1 MIRNSPGSSKNAPR
15 SPTITTSTSRNSA
28 VPRSPYRSG
37 VKVVSFFQARSG
49 APGGAF
55 SASGGI
61 GWHSTSPRMP
71 LASSVR
77 QTKRNGPL
85 RCRRTIAYSR
95 FTYSGPYLRPHFMH
109 RMLRSA
115 SVGRVA
121 TSLIGSGPAALLR
134 RHRWPRARALDLAAR
149 GQPLVAEHA
158 QDLDLGP
165 LAAALAV
172 LQHLDVLRPRPAVF
186 ARRALLRRLRPP
198 QHQQL
203 ADMLDRRGAERIGQL
218 FEHRLARGAV
228 VRQHAHLDQA
238 VRVQGRVALP
248 GHAGG
253 QAAGADDHD
262 RIEVV
267 RFGAMGLAL
276 GRGQLDLCHPRIIE

>member
-61 GWHSTSPRMP
+61 GWHSTSLRMP
-71 LASSVR
+71 LVSSVR

-85 RCRRTIAYSR
+85 RCRCTIAYSR

-115 SVGRVA
+115 SAGRVA
-121 TSLIGSGPAALLR
+121 MPTIASDPAAFLR
-134 RHRWPRARALDLAAR
+134 RRRRPRPRALHLAAW

-172 LQHLDVLRPRPAVF
+172 FQDLHVARSRLVVLVD
-186 ARRALLRRLRPP
+186 RALLRRLRSP
-198 QHQQL
+198 QHQ
-203 ADMLDRRGAERIGQL
+203 
-218 FEHRLARGAV
+218 
-228 VRQHAHLDQA
+228 
-238 VRVQGRVALP
+238 
-248 GHAGG
+248 
-253 QAAGADDHD
+253 
-262 RIEVV
+262 
-267 RFGAMGLAL
+267 
-276 GRGQLDLCHPRIIE
+276 